1 VRKSDAFDR
10 LFAQSIDEAFGELFG
25 EGAKKALYRFLEH
38 KYSIDL
44 NAVSGSLDDFSSALQ
59 ELFGVGGEDG
69 GEAAHPPSLLQGR
82 IGTGDKGST
91 TPAGCGDCEDLV
103 PCEGALRRRLDGK
116 ARNSLHMFSITIL

>member
-59 ELFGVGGEDG
+59 ELFGVGGGRTVER
-69 GEAAHPPSLLQGR
+69 LL
-82 IGTGDKGST
+82 I
-91 TPAGCGDCEDLV
+91 
-103 PCEGALRRRLDGK
+103 RRLYSKVGLGPVTRDQPLPRAVEIARTWFHAK
-116 ARNSLHMFSITIL
+116 AR